1 MLKIGLYSTKDG
13 HEANVSLQEGG
24 KFVGHVRYIGF
35 IAWDQSGI
43 RKNKNPDDGDSLDLE
58 LGSFREKSEC

>member
-13 HEANVSLQEGG
+13 HEANVSLQEGD

-35 IAWDQSGI
+35 MAWDQNGI
-43 RKNKNPDDGDSLDLE
+43 RKNKNPDDPGDSLDLE
-58 LGSFREKSEC
+58 LSSFREK